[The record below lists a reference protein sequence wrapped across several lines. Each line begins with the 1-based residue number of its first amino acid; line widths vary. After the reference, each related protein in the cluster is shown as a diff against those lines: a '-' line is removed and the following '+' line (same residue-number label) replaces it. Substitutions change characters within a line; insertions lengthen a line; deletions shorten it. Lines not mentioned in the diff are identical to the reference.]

1 MDNIRTYY
9 KNISIGMHVHLK
21 EINPDFIVSLPES
34 SIYLVVDLRKV
45 VDSDFKVDDFIAY
58 CAEKGSVLIDDVPTT
73 LLMASMSGFYTLEEG
88 LENPGN
94 KQIRISFSETKEKLK
109 HIPYL
114 LNELL
119 KQYKQLL

>member
-1 MDNIRTYY
+1 
-9 KNISIGMHVHLK
+9 
-21 EINPDFIVSLPES
+21 
-34 SIYLVVDLRKV
+34 
-45 VDSDFKVDDFIAY
+45 
-58 CAEKGSVLIDDVPTT
+58 
-73 LLMASMSGFYTLEEG
+73 MASMSGFYTLEEG